1 MGTSAKWI
9 ALAVS
14 LFLLTLLVPAVAF
27 PAGREAWMRVSR
39 AVVPNASSVEDF
51 TGKPVSFFSVGGSR
65 WVSWSEQKRGEAAY
79 HVMVLLPSASATE
92 NGRSI
97 GSDGHHHTAA
107 RSWRL
112 DDRPSAAEVRFEADY
127 DALWQR
133 VEIDGRRYSL
143 SNGNV
148 FVVRLAEGSR
158 PSVTQIDT
166 TLTDLHA
173 GEALEGAVMAKLPAE
188 DPAHQALRDLYRRED
203 CEARKPPLPAA
214 REEKKS

>member
-1 MGTSAKWI
+1 MRSSAKWI

-14 LFLLTLLVPAVAF
+14 LVLLNVLVPAVAF
-27 PAGREAWMRVSR
+27 PAAQDAWMRLSR
-39 AVVPNASSVEDF
+39 SVVPNASSVEDF

-92 NGRSI
+92 NGRSA
-97 GSDGHHHTAA
+97 GSDGHRHTAA

-112 DDRPSAAEVRFEADY
+112 DDGSSAAEVRFEADY

-143 SNGNV
+143 SDGNV

-173 GEALEGAVMAKLPAE
+173 GGALEGAVRSRLAGDE
-188 DPAHQALRDLYRRED
+188 QVQRVLRSLHSYDD
-203 CEARKPPLPAA
+203 CEARKLALSAA
-214 REEKKS
+214 RGEKKS